1 MQSIE
6 EKLINVIKRYKIF
19 DYNPQM
25 KNKVL
30 IDNLL
35 YDLINKKLNGKKVAI
50 WGGGWHT
57 YHLLNALGNNCNIE
71 YIFDKKPEN
80 TKKFRYG
87 IKVIPPEQGIEE
99 VDVVIISS
107 FCSRRD
113 IELEIINEY
122 EDVSFIDLYDY
133 FSQYGI
139 VCNAEYYKWAYVSY
153 DDIVVDRIR
162 YQKSKDVNDLKRLI
176 GDFIAIRDFKN
187 AFCYIEE
194 LLQNDL
200 EEYKR
205 YKKFEDAVKEILNQI
220 DCKDS
225 IIINWIDALRYDEVD
240 NMPFLTEIAKESVV
254 FDNAY
259 TQVNYTTGTMK
270 TILNGMAYV
279 DDKLYNREL
288 DFLKKTKLDDYLKV
302 HGYELK
308 ILSGHWRDNIDGY
321 NIRVLDYYRRYG
333 GDIIPASV
341 LQWEAILEASNSCRK
356 KVILIHMCAETHP
369 VYKSPLLEKM
379 TSIWEADTF
388 TFFKSNKKNEM
399 LKQVRFSQLY
409 LDEQLDYYSKLYGD
423 NASVV
428 YMSDHGQFRDDKPIC
443 LEGWFHVLFMI
454 KARNYCA
461 QRIKQVF
468 CLTEFINIIENII
481 MNRSFENCISNYSIL
496 QTDDPYSET
505 FWRTILGSKSKDY
518 ILAYIQKR
526 IIITPYDLYMRLKTG
541 QEFYLRK
548 DSDKNLIDDERY
560 IDRIEELKEKCGD
573 NFIDVE
579 KEPGYEHMIDFY
591 SKGWK
596 YE

>member
-1 MQSIE
+1 MDKLLNALIKQYDIYKWMPNMQNKIRIE
-6 EKLINVIKRYKIF
+6 NLIVELFQEKL
-19 DYNPQM
+19 
-25 KNKVL
+25 
-30 IDNLL
+30 
-35 YDLINKKLNGKKVAI
+35 LNKKVAI

-80 TKKFRYG
+80 TKKFHYG

-122 EDVSFIDLYDY
+122 EDVFFIDLYDY

-153 DDIVVDRIR
+153 DDIVVDRVR

-259 TQVNYTTGTMK
+259 TPVNYTSGSLK
-270 TILNGMAYV
+270 TIINGKRYIDEHLYG
-279 DDKLYNREL
+279 DDSRMFQEGEL
-288 DFLKKTKLDDYLKV
+288 VSYLCKK
-302 HGYELK
+302 GYELK
-308 ILSGHWRDNIDGY
+308 ILSGHWQEEIIGY
-321 NIRVLDYYRRYG
+321 NIKILDYHKRYG
-333 GDIIPASV
+333 GDTIPVSL
-341 LQWEAILEASNSCRK
+341 LQWEAMLEATHSHK
-356 KVILIHMCAETHP
+356 KAIIIHMCAETHYP
-369 VYKSPLLEKM
+369 YKSALLNSMK
-379 TSIWEADTF
+379 TF
-388 TFFKSNKKNEM
+388 REPDIFLSFKNSQQKELM
-399 LKQVRFSQLY
+399 KQVRASQKY
-409 LDEQLDYYSKLYGD
+409 LDEQLEYYNQFYGRD
-423 NASVV
+423 AIVIF
-428 YMSDHGQFRDDKPIC
+428 MSDHGQFRNDKPMC
-443 LEGWFHVLFMI
+443 LEAWFHIMFMI
-454 KARNYCA
+454 KSKKYCA
-461 QRIKQVF
+461 ERINGIM
-468 CLTEFINIIENII
+468 CLTEFKNI
-481 MNRSFENCISNYSIL
+481 MNSILETQPLKNCTSEYALL

-560 IDRIEELKEKCGD
+560 IERIEELKEKCGD